1 MADPADIAAPPRGR
15 TRVLLPALLLGLTA
29 LTTTA
34 MGAAM
39 AGPQGVLDNPF
50 GIYPR
55 LARNPLLL
63 LHGLSFSVPLLGIL
77 LAHELGHYLACRR
90 RRLLATLPYFL
101 PAPTLAGTFGA
112 FIRIRS
118 PLTGRRD
125 LLEVAAGGPLLGM
138 LACVPVLVLGVAGCD
153 KVAVEPEW
161 TGVLLGPDGV
171 VFGTPLLLDLFLRFR
186 FGGLEPGTAVQLG
199 PVALAGWFGLL
210 ITAMNL
216 FPAGQLDGGHIV
228 YALAPRRHRWISWT
242 VLVAVLLMGAILWV
256 GWLVWGMVLAV
267 MGPRHPAVAD
277 PAPPPAAHTAVGWLC
292 LVLFVLCL
300 TPVPV
305 LI

>member
-1 MADPADIAAPPRGR
+1 VPEAADIAIASRGR
-15 TRVLLPALLLGLTA
+15 TRVLLPALLLALTA

-39 AGPQGVLDNPF
+39 AGPHGVLDNPF

-55 LARNPLLL
+55 IARHPRLLFD
-63 LHGLSFSVPLLGIL
+63 GLTFSVPLLGIL

-90 RRLLATLPYFL
+90 RCLQATLPYFL
-101 PAPTLAGTFGA
+101 PAPTLVGTFGA

-125 LLEVAAGGPLLGM
+125 LMEVAAGGPLLGF
-138 LACVPVLVLGVAGCD
+138 LVCLPVLVLGVAGCRN
-153 KVAVEPEW
+153 VAVDPEW

-171 VFGTPLLLDLFLRFR
+171 VFGAPLLMKALLWFR
-186 FGGLEPGTAVQLG
+186 FGSMEPGAAVQLG

-216 FPAGQLDGGHIV
+216 FPAGQLDGGHVV
-228 YALAPRRHRWISWT
+228 YALAPRRHRWVSWG
-242 VLVAVLLMGAILWV
+242 VLVAVLLMGAFLWV
-256 GWLVWGMVLAV
+256 GWLVWGIVLAV

-277 PAPPPAAHTAVGWLC
+277 PAPPPGTHVTAGWLC

-300 TPVPV
+300 TPVPI